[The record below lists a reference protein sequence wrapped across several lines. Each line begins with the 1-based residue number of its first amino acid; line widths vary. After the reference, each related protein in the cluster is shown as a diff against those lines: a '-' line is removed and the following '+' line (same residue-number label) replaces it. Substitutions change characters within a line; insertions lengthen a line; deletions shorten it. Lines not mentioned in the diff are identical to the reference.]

1 MPDVYAIWWTS
12 LGEGEEDTDTS
23 GNLNTHQG
31 ASWYQAFAAPEASRI
46 LRELEFHDRPKY
58 AN

>member
-1 MPDVYAIWWTS
+1 MPDVYAIWGTS

-31 ASWYQAFAAPEASRI
+31 ASWYQAFAAPEAGGI
-46 LRELEFHDRPKY
+46 LRKLEFHDRPKY